1 MEELRIEKLIAG
13 GFSLARTDDGKVAL
27 LDAGYPGEV
36 VLASKKKGRSDFRT
50 MKVERVLIPS
60 NSRRERLCR
69 NFPAC
74 GGCDWQTLDY
84 SEQLF
89 WKREVIREQFR
100 RVGKIEL
107 EDFEIVPSPRETNYR
122 LKMEFVCYR
131 GKDGLSLGLYRRNSN
146 SPISCQGCVL
156 GLKGFEKARS
166 VLEEI
171 LRKTAIVA
179 YSRVTGKGELKH
191 VILRGNGRE
200 IMAILVTKGERLPD
214 ENRIL
219 LEVKKKLP
227 DISTLVHLMNAND
240 RVVMRGVSRTLFG
253 EGIIDQELS
262 GRRFEIPPV
271 AFFQNNLEVTE
282 SIVSHILNEMK
293 DSNSDSLLDLYSG
306 IGTFSITVG
315 KKMGSVTSVESN
327 PVSIKA
333 LKANS
338 NLNEMFGTEIV
349 SSDVL
354 EFLKSDVRRYSIV
367 ILDPPRSGV
376 GSEIGL
382 LYKFGASMVFYVS
395 CDPTTLARDTA
406 KLRESGYEISSV
418 KAFDM
423 FPQTWH
429 VETVVCLVKKR

>member
-13 GFSLARTDDGKVAL
+13 GFSLARTADGKVAL

-36 VLASKKKGRSDFRT
+36 VEASKKMGRSDFHT
-50 MKVERVLIPS
+50 MKVERVLVPS

-69 NFPAC
+69 NFPVC
-74 GGCDWQTLDY
+74 GGCDWQTLNY

-89 WKREVIREQFR
+89 WKREVIREQFK

-122 LKMEFVCYR
+122 LKMEYVCHR

-146 SPISCQGCVL
+146 SPVSCQGCVL
-156 GLKGFEKARS
+156 GLKDFEKARS
-166 VLEEI
+166 GFEEI
-171 LRKTAIVA
+171 LRKTAIVP
-179 YSRVTGKGELKH
+179 YNRVTGRGELKH

-200 IMAILVTKGERLPD
+200 IMAILVTKGEYLPD
-214 ENRIL
+214 ENRIVF
-219 LEVKKKLP
+219 EVKKKLP
-227 DISTLVHLMNAND
+227 YVSTLVHLMNAND

-253 EGIIDQELS
+253 EGVIDQELS
-262 GRRFEIPPV
+262 GRKFEIPPV

-282 SIVSHILNEMK
+282 SIVSHLSNEMK
-293 DSNSDSLLDLYSG
+293 DTAGDSLLDLYSG

-315 KKMGSVTSVESN
+315 KKMGSVTAVESN
-327 PVSIKA
+327 PVSVKA

-338 NLNEMFGTEIV
+338 NLNGMFGIEIV
-349 SSDVL
+349 SSDVI
-354 EFLKSDVRRYSIV
+354 EFLKSDQRHYSTI

-382 LYKFGASMVFYVS
+382 LDKFGASMVFYVS

-406 KLRESGYEISSV
+406 KLRESGYKISSV